1 MEITYDQVSE
11 IIADDFRKYLIEKYY
26 RITAKPITV
35 VNPTY
40 NAILERIHQ
49 VRGNRVQNFN
59 IKETYAGKDYPQ
71 FFILESEALVI
82 LSAADR
88 LKGYSLAQLV
98 FGCGM
103 IILIKHNVN

>member
-11 IIADDFRKYLIEKYY
+11 IIADDFRKYLIETYY

-49 VRGNRVQNFN
+49 VRGNLVQNFN
-59 IKETYAGKDYPQ
+59 IKETYPGKDYPQ
-71 FFILESEALVI
+71 FSF
-82 LSAADR
+82 
-88 LKGYSLAQLV
+88 
-98 FGCGM
+98 
-103 IILIKHNVN
+103 